1 MKKRKVKLDFNNM
14 EIEKQ
19 LFIMG
24 VTFGRELQV
33 NFEKNK
39 ETLEKQYYTLL
50 DWEAEQIH
58 EYYEMIKE
66 TCPELLNSK

>member
-1 MKKRKVKLDFNNM
+1 MKKNEIKLDFNNM

-24 VTFGRELQV
+24 VTLGRELQV
-33 NFEKNK
+33 TFEKNK
-39 ETLEKQYYTLL
+39 EALEKQYCTLL

-58 EYYEMIKE
+58 EYYKMIKE
-66 TCPELLNSK
+66 TCPELFNSK